1 MTSHDTLVPLRS
13 RRALRTLQRTAV
25 SLGRLV
31 SDSLFPRKCLTCEA
45 FLPDRPN
52 TYLCSACAGQVVRYH
67 GPLCDTCGQPFWTFG
82 ESFVAEGA
90 LCGLCRTHPPPFLAA
105 RAVGLYRGHL
115 KNLVLLMKYRSS
127 AQAAFALAG
136 LLAEAY
142 PSLFGEFVPDAVVPI
157 PLHTERFLEREL
169 DQAVLMA
176 REVAR
181 NAGWPLRLWLRR
193 IRPTP
198 PQSRL
203 SRAGRRANVRNA
215 FGLAPWVRP
224 EGRTVLLIDDVLT
237 TGATAREAARVLTR
251 AGASAVYVYTAAR
264 AE

>member
-1 MTSHDTLVPLRS
+1 MSGRGNLSADRF
-13 RRALRTLQRTAV
+13 RRVLRTLQWT
-25 SLGRLV
+25 SIGLGRLV
-31 SDSLFPRKCLTCEA
+31 SDSLFPRRCLTCDV
-45 FLPDRPN
+45 FLPDQPN
-52 TYLCSACAGQVVRYH
+52 TYLCPLCADQVARYS
-67 GPLCDTCGQPFWTFG
+67 GPLCDACGKPFWTFG
-82 ESFVAEGA
+82 GSFVADGA
-90 LCGLCRTHPPPFLAA
+90 LCGLCRTHPPPFVAA
-105 RAVGLYRGHL
+105 RSVGLYQGYL
-115 KNLVLLMKYRSS
+115 KSLVLVMKYRSS

-136 LLAEAY
+136 LLAEEY
-142 PSLFGEFVPDAVVPI
+142 PSLFGQLVPDAVVPI

-181 NAGWPLRLWLRR
+181 MMGWPLRRWLRR
-193 IRPTP
+193 TRPTP

-215 FGLAPWVRP
+215 FGLAPWARP
-224 EGRTVLLIDDVLT
+224 VGLTLLLIDDILT